1 MRLMMRSLGQ
11 VAKWLGIVIGVLLLL
26 VIVLVGGVIAAIN
39 TAAGQREVVSLAN
52 AHSGGAFRIEGLSG
66 TVPTNLH
73 LARFELL
80 DAKGAWLTLT
90 GLDLRLSL
98 MPLLQRSVVI
108 DALHAGSLTMAR
120 LPPSSP
126 TPKPTP
132 SSGPISASIPPL
144 PVKVF
149 LQQLAVDRITVAKAV
164 TQTAAIDVGLTGAA
178 QIIGNN
184 LGQAHLALRDLD
196 GSGVYTAQAAIT
208 GNDLHA
214 RVNLDEPTRGML
226 SRLASLPDLGALH
239 LAVTLDGPQNRA
251 AVGLTLT
258 AGALTAGAKGSI
270 DIPGEAAD
278 LAIEAHAPAMKPA
291 PGIGWQSVDVAL
303 HTTGPFTAPSAS
315 GHVVLAGLAAKGV
328 ALQRLTADIQGTM
341 GAVSLKASLAGL
353 AAPGLPPGLLG
364 DTPVAVTA
372 SVVLDAPNRPVHL
385 TVSHPLLTLQVDG
398 ATKPD
403 LAAAMVLDLPN
414 LTPLAAIGHQTIE
427 GSAHITAAAT
437 RAADGSTTAAKV
449 AANIHLT
456 QAMPQLMALTG
467 GNTRLTAD
475 ATMTPSAITLS
486 SLTLHGAD
494 IDLAAEGSRQTA
506 TQQLALDWTLA
517 LSKLADV
524 APQATGAIAMTGHAQ
539 GTQTDLALK
548 TEVTGTVGTTQGGS
562 KLARLSGPIDL
573 RVDATGLP
581 AAPRAQITL
590 TGKPAGS
597 PADIAIDATREA
609 DGAITATIKRLTWKS
624 MSGQG
629 EVALAAGA
637 KLPTGTVSVVIRSLA
652 DFRFLI
658 GQPLSGSI
666 ALDLKA
672 PPNQAAQVT
681 VQGRNLAFAAN
692 RLAAIDMT
700 GDVRNP
706 TTNPVV
712 AAKVALRGIDA
723 AGITGGAAVTANGPL
738 TALAL
743 TLDARLPDLKGAPAS
758 AKLRATLD
766 AKSQRLALA
775 DLEASWHGEVLRLLG
790 PARIDFGTRMAVDRL
805 RLALGA
811 ATIDAAGQISPRLNL
826 HVALADVTPALIA
839 PFTPSLHVAGRI
851 DAEAALT
858 GTTAAPGG
866 TVTLSGKGLR
876 ETTGPAASLPAA
888 TLTARAAL
896 HGRTAGVDVALDAG
910 NASHVT
916 VTGTAPIS
924 AAGAMA
930 LRIGGKLDLALID
943 PIMEAAGRRVTGVV
957 TLDLGASGTL
967 AAPRIGGSVAL
978 AGGSFQDFAQGID
991 LSRMTALIRAEGQE
1005 LVIESF
1011 NATAGT
1017 GTVAIAG
1024 RIGALAPDIPLDLTV
1039 TARNAEPIQSDLL
1052 TARFD
1057 TDIHVSG
1064 AVTSGMKASGTVHI
1078 LRAAINVPNSLPPS
1092 VAVLNVRRPGQ
1103 KPPPPP
1109 GPPLPI
1115 GLDLTL
1121 DAPRAI
1127 FVRGHGLD
1135 AELGGQLHIG
1145 GTLAALKPSGHFDM
1159 IRGTFSLVTTTLTFT
1174 TGQVGFDGGD
1184 ITDPSIDFEATS
1196 ESGSV
1201 IATLAVT
1208 GYASAPKITLS
1219 STPVLPQDEV
1229 LSQLLFQSSTSQ
1241 LSPFQLASI
1250 ATALA
1255 SIAGVN
1261 TGGGVGGLLGSVRQG
1276 LGLDELSIGN
1286 GLGNPT
1292 GATPNANTAASKNE
1306 SAPTLQAGRYV
1317 APGVYVGAA
1326 QGASGSGSTAAQV
1339 QIDIAK
1345 GLKLQTQVGGDS
1357 NGVGVTYQF
1366 NY

>member
-1 MRLMMRSLGQ
+1 MRILGKA
-11 VAKWLGIVIGVLLLL
+11 AKWLGIAIGVLLLL
-26 VIVLVGGVIAAIN
+26 AIVLVGGVIAAIN
-39 TAAGQREVVSLAN
+39 TAAGQREIVLLAN
-52 AHSGGAFRIEGLSG
+52 SHGGGAFRVDGLSG
-66 TVPTNLH
+66 TVPTDLH
-73 LARFELL
+73 VARFELL
-80 DAKGAWLTLT
+80 DADGAWLTLR
-90 GLDLRLSL
+90 GLHLRLSL
-98 MPLLQRSVVI
+98 LPLLHRSVVI
-108 DALHAGSLTMAR
+108 DQLHADALTMAR

-126 TPKPTP
+126 PPKPAP
-132 SSGPISASIPPL
+132 ASGPISASIPPL

-149 LQQLAVDRITVAKAV
+149 LKQLTVDRIALAPAV

-178 QIIGNN
+178 QVTGDNQ
-184 LGQAHLALRDLD
+184 GQAHLVLRDLD
-196 GSGVYTAQAAIT
+196 GAGVYTADAAIA
-208 GNDLHA
+208 GNNLSA
-214 RVNLDEPTRGML
+214 KVNLDEPTRGML

-239 LAVTLDGPQNRA
+239 LALTLDGPQNRA
-251 AVGLTLT
+251 AVSLALSAGPLT
-258 AGALTAGAKGSI
+258 ASAKGTI

-278 LAIEAHAPAMKPA
+278 LAIDAHAPAMKPA

-303 HTTGPFTAPSAS
+303 RTSGPFTSPTAT
-315 GHVVLAGLAAKGV
+315 GHVVLTGLAAQGV
-328 ALQRLTADIQGTM
+328 ALQRLTADLQGTM

-353 AAPGLPPGLLG
+353 AAPGLPPDLLG

-372 SVVLDAPNRPVHL
+372 GVVLDAPDRPVHL
-385 TVSHPLLTLQVDG
+385 TVSHPLLTLHVDG
-398 ATKPD
+398 RTKPD
-403 LAAAMVLDLPN
+403 LAAAFVLDLPD
-414 LTPLAAIGHQTIE
+414 LTPLAAIGHQTIA
-427 GSAHITAAAT
+427 GSAHITGQAS
-437 RAADGSTTAAKV
+437 RAADGSTTAARV
-449 AANIHLT
+449 AADIQLT
-456 QAMPQLMALTG
+456 KAMPQAMALTG
-467 GNTRLTAD
+467 GQAKLTAD
-475 ATMTPSAITLS
+475 AIMTPSALTLS

-494 IDLAAEGSRQTA
+494 IDLSAKGSRETA

-517 LSKLADV
+517 LRRLADV
-524 APQATGAIAMTGHAQ
+524 APQATGAIAMTGHAD
-539 GTQTDLALK
+539 GTQTNLALT
-548 TEVTGTVGTTQGGS
+548 TEVRGTVGTTEGGREVS
-562 KLARLSGPIDL
+562 RLSGPIDL
-573 RVDATGLP
+573 RVAATGLP
-581 AAPRAQITL
+581 GAPRAQITL

-597 PADIAIDATREA
+597 PADIAVDAARDA

-629 EVALAAGA
+629 QVALAAGA
-637 KLPTGTVSVVIRSLA
+637 TLPTGAISVGIRNLA

-672 PPNQAAQVT
+672 PPNEAAQVT
-681 VQGRNLAFAAN
+681 LHGRDLACAAPP
-692 RLAAIDMT
+692 LAAIDVT
-700 GDVRNP
+700 GDVRDP
-706 TTNPVV
+706 TTNPAV
-712 AAKVALRGIDA
+712 AAKVSLRGIDA
-723 AGITGGAAVTANGPL
+723 AGIAGGATVTANGPL

-743 TLDARLPDLKGAPAS
+743 TLDAKLPDLQGAPAS
-758 AKLRATLD
+758 AQARATLD
-766 AKSQRLALA
+766 AEAQRVALA
-775 DLEASWHGEVLRLLG
+775 ALAASWHGETLRLLG
-790 PARIDFGTRMAVDRL
+790 PSRIDFGSRMAVDRL

-811 ATIDAAGQISPRLNL
+811 ATIDAAGEVSPRLNL
-826 HVALADVTPALIA
+826 HVALANVTPALIA
-839 PFTPSLHVAGRI
+839 PFAPSLHVAGRL

-866 TVTLSGKGLR
+866 TVTLHAAGLR

-888 TLTARAAL
+888 TLMANAAL
-896 HGRTAGVDVALDAG
+896 HGHAATVDVRLDAG
-910 NASHVT
+910 SASHVT

-924 AAGAMA
+924 TAAAMD

-943 PIMEAAGRRVTGVV
+943 PIMEAAGRRVTGVL
-957 TLDLGASGTL
+957 TLDLGATGTA

-978 AGGSFQDFAQGID
+978 AGGSFQDFAQGVD
-991 LSRMTALIRAEGQE
+991 LSRMTALIRAEGQD

-1011 NATAGT
+1011 NAAAGT
-1017 GTVAIAG
+1017 GTIAISG
-1024 RIGALAPDIPLDLTV
+1024 RVGALAPNIPLDLTV

-1064 AVTSGMKASGTVHI
+1064 AVASGMKASGTVHI
-1078 LRAAINVPNSLPPS
+1078 LRAAINIPNSLPPS
-1092 VAVLNVRRPGQ
+1092 VAVLNVRRPGD

-1109 GPPLPI
+1109 SPPLPI
-1115 GLDLTL
+1115 ALDLTL
-1121 DAPRAI
+1121 EAPRAI

-1159 IRGTFSLVTTTLTFT
+1159 IRGNFSLVTTTLTFT

-1184 ITDPSIDFEATS
+1184 ITDPSIDFVA
-1196 ESGSV
+1196 ESVSNTV
-1201 IATLAVT
+1201 TATLAVT

-1219 STPVLPQDEV
+1219 SSPELPQDEI
-1229 LSQLLFQSSTSQ
+1229 LAQLLFQSSTSQ

-1286 GLGNPT
+1286 GIGNPT
-1292 GATPNANTAASKNE
+1292 GATPTAGSSASKNE
-1306 SAPTLQAGRYV
+1306 NAPTLQAGRYV

-1326 QGASGSGSTAAQV
+1326 QGTTGNGTAAQV

>member
-1 MRLMMRSLGQ
+1 MRMTMRVLGTI
-11 VAKWLGIVIGVLLLL
+11 AKWLGIAIGVLLLL

-39 TAAGQREVVSLAN
+39 TGAGQREIVSLAN
-52 AHSGGAFRIEGLSG
+52 SHSGGAFRVAGLSG
-66 TVPTNLH
+66 TIPTNLH
-73 LARFELL
+73 VARFELL
-80 DAKGAWLTLT
+80 DTQGAWLTLT

-98 MPLLQRSVVI
+98 MPLLQRTVVI
-108 DALHAGSLTMAR
+108 DQLHVEALTMAR

-126 TPKPTP
+126 TPKPAP

-144 PVKVF
+144 PVKIY
-149 LQQLAVDRITVAKAV
+149 LKQLAVDRITVARAV
-164 TQTAAIDVGLTGAA
+164 TQTAEIDVGLTGAA
-178 QIIGNN
+178 QVTGNN
-184 LGQAHLALRDLD
+184 EGQAHLALRDLD
-196 GSGVYTAQAAIT
+196 GSGVYTAEASIA
-208 GNDLHA
+208 GNDLAA
-214 RVNLDEPTRGML
+214 RVNLDEPMRGML

-239 LAVTLDGPQNRA
+239 LALTLDGPQDRA
-251 AVGLTLT
+251 ALGLALS
-258 AGALTAGAKGSI
+258 AGALTANAKGTI
-270 DIPGEAAD
+270 NIPGEAAD
-278 LAIEAHAPAMKPA
+278 LAINAHAPAMQPA

-303 HTTGPFTAPSAS
+303 HTTGPFTQPNAR
-315 GHVVLAGLAAKGV
+315 GHVVLAGLAAKGL

-353 AAPGLPPGLLG
+353 AAPGLPPDLLG
-364 DTPVAVTA
+364 DTPIAVTA
-372 SVVLDAPNRPVHL
+372 GVVLNAPDRPVRL
-385 TVSHPLLTLQVDG
+385 TISHPLLTLNVTG
-398 ATKPD
+398 RTKPD
-403 LAAAMVLDLPN
+403 LAAAYVLDLPN
-414 LTPLAAIGHQTIE
+414 LAPLAAIGHQTIQ
-427 GSAHITAAAT
+427 GSAHITGQAT
-437 RAADGSTTAAKV
+437 RAADGAATAAKL
-449 AANIHLT
+449 AADIHLT
-456 QAMPQLMALTG
+456 QALPQAMALTG
-467 GNTRLTAD
+467 GEARLTAD

-486 SLTLHGAD
+486 SVTLHGAD
-494 IDLAAEGSRQTA
+494 IDLSAKGSRQTA

-517 LSKLADV
+517 LRRLADV
-524 APQATGAIAMTGHAQ
+524 APQATGAIAMTGHAE
-539 GTQTDLALK
+539 GTQTNLALT
-548 TEVTGTVGTTQGGS
+548 TEVTGTVGTTQGGGEVS
-562 KLARLSGPIDL
+562 RLSGPIDL
-573 RVDATGLP
+573 RVAATGLP

-597 PADIAIDATREA
+597 PADIAVDAERDA
-609 DGAITATIKRLTWKS
+609 DGAIAATIKRLTWKS

-629 EVALAAGA
+629 QLALAHGA
-637 KLPTGTVSVVIRSLA
+637 TLPTGTVSVVIKSLA
-652 DFRFLI
+652 DFGFLI

-672 PPNQAAQVT
+672 PPDQAAQVT
-681 VQGRNLAFAAN
+681 LHGRDLAFAAN
-692 RLAAIDMT
+692 RVAAVDVT

-706 TTNPVV
+706 TTNPAI
-712 AAKVALRGIDA
+712 AAKMSLRGLSA
-723 AGITGGAAVTANGPL
+723 AGVEGGATVTADGSL

-743 TLDARLPDLKGAPAS
+743 TLDAELPDLKGAPAN
-758 AKLRATLD
+758 AKLRATVD
-766 AKSQRLALA
+766 AKAQRVALA
-775 DLEASWHGEVLRLLG
+775 ALTASWHGEVLRLLG
-790 PARIDFGTRMAVDRL
+790 PSRIDFGSRMAVDRL

-811 ATIDAAGQISPRLNL
+811 ATIDAAGQVSPRLNL
-826 HVALADVTPALIA
+826 RVALTDVTPALIA
-839 PFTPSLHVAGRI
+839 PFAPSLHVAGRI
-851 DAEAALT
+851 DAQAALS

-866 TVTLSGKGLR
+866 TVTLSGTGLR
-876 ETTGPAASLPAA
+876 ETIGPAASLPAA
-888 TLTARAAL
+888 TLMAHVAL
-896 HGRTAGVDVALDAG
+896 HGHAAAVDVRLDAG
-910 NASHVT
+910 STSHVA

-924 AAGAMA
+924 SAGPLA

-943 PIMEAAGRRVTGVV
+943 PIMEAAGRRVAGVL
-957 TLDLGASGTL
+957 TLDLGATGTV
-967 AAPRIGGSVAL
+967 AAPRIGGSIAL
-978 AGGSFQDFAQGID
+978 GGGSFQDFAQGVD

-1011 NATAGT
+1011 KANAGT
-1017 GTVAIAG
+1017 GTIAIAG
-1024 RIGALAPDIPLDLTV
+1024 RVGALAPTIPLDLTV

-1064 AVTSGMKASGTVHI
+1064 AVTTGMNASGIVHI
-1078 LRAAINVPNSLPPS
+1078 LRASINVPNSLPPS
-1092 VAVLNVRRPGQ
+1092 VAVLNVRRPGD

-1109 GPPLPI
+1109 SPPLPI
-1115 GLDLTL
+1115 ALDLTL
-1121 DAPRAI
+1121 EAPRAI

-1135 AELGGQLHIG
+1135 AELGGRLHIG

-1159 IRGTFSLVTTTLTFT
+1159 IRGRFSLVTTTLTFT

-1184 ITDPSIDFEATS
+1184 ITDPSIDFVAES
-1196 ESGSV
+1196 ESSTV

-1219 STPVLPQDEV
+1219 SNPTLPQDEI
-1229 LSQLLFQSSTSQ
+1229 LAQLLFQSSTSQ

-1286 GLGNPT
+1286 GIGNPT
-1292 GATPNANTAASKNE
+1292 GATPAAGSAASKSE

-1317 APGVYVGAA
+1317 APGIYVGAA
-1326 QGASGSGSTAAQV
+1326 QGTTGTGTAAQV

>member
-1 MRLMMRSLGQ
+1 MRILAR
-11 VAKWLGIVIGVLLLL
+11 VAKWLGIAIGILLLL
-26 VIVLVGGVIAAIN
+26 VVLLVGGVIAAIN
-39 TAAGQREVVSLAN
+39 TATGQREIVSLAN
-52 AHSGGAFRIEGLSG
+52 SHSGGAFRIAGLSG
-66 TVPTNLH
+66 TIPTNLH

-80 DAKGAWLTLT
+80 DAHGAWLTLT

-98 MPLLQRSVVI
+98 TPLLQRMVVI
-108 DALHAGSLTMAR
+108 DRLHADTLTMAR

-126 TPKPTP
+126 TPKPEP
-132 SSGPISASIPPL
+132 SSGQISASIPPL

-149 LQQLAVDRITVAKAV
+149 LSQLAVDRISIAKAV
-164 TQTAAIDVGLTGAA
+164 TQTAAIDVALSGDAQVTGHNEA
-178 QIIGNN
+178 
-184 LGQAHLALRDLD
+184 QAHLALRDLG
-196 GSGVYTAQAAIT
+196 GSGIYTAQAT
-208 GNDLHA
+208 LSGNNLA
-214 RVNLDEPTRGML
+214 AQVNLDEPARGML

-239 LAVTLDGPQNRA
+239 LGLTLDGPQDRA
-251 AVGLTLT
+251 ALGLALS
-258 AGALTAGAKGSI
+258 AGALTAGAKGTI

-278 LAIEAHAPAMKPA
+278 LAVDAHAPAMKPA

-303 HTTGPFTAPSAS
+303 HTSGPFTKPTAS
-315 GHVVLAGLAAKGV
+315 GHIVLAGLAAQGV
-328 ALQRLTADIQGTM
+328 ALQRLTADIQGTR

-372 SVVLDAPNRPVHL
+372 SAVLDAPDRPVHV

-398 ATKPD
+398 TTKPD
-403 LAAAMVLDLPN
+403 LAADIVLDLPN
-414 LTPLAAIGHQTIE
+414 LAPLAAIGHQVIE
-427 GSAHITAAAT
+427 GSAHITGHAT
-437 RAADGSTTAAKV
+437 RTADGSATAAKL
-449 AANIHLT
+449 AADIHLT
-456 QAMPQLMALTG
+456 KAMPQAMALTG
-467 GNTRLTAD
+467 GDARLTAD
-475 ATMTPSAITLS
+475 AMMTPSAMTLS
-486 SLTLHGAD
+486 NLTVHGAD
-494 IDLAAEGSRQTA
+494 IDLSAKGSRQTA

-517 LSKLADV
+517 LRRLADI
-524 APQATGAIAMTGHAQ
+524 APQANGAVAMTGHAE
-539 GTQTDLALK
+539 GTQTNFALN
-548 TEVTGTVGTTQGGS
+548 TEVTGTVGTTEGGRQVE
-562 KLARLSGPIDL
+562 RLSGPIDL
-573 RVDATGLP
+573 KVAATGLP
-581 AAPRAQITL
+581 SAPRAQITL

-597 PADIAIDATREA
+597 PADIAVDAARDAE
-609 DGAITATIKRLTWKS
+609 GAITATIKRLTWKS

-629 EVALAAGA
+629 QVALAPGA
-637 KLPTGTVSVVIRSLA
+637 TLPTGTVSVVIKSLA

-672 PPNQAAQVT
+672 PPNQPADVT
-681 VQGRNLAFAAN
+681 LHGRNLAFAAN
-692 RLAAIDMT
+692 RLAAVDMT

-706 TTNPVV
+706 TTAPVV
-712 AAKVALRGIDA
+712 AAKVTLRGIDA
-723 AGITGGAAVTANGPL
+723 AGIVGGATVTADGPL

-743 TLDARLPDLKGAPAS
+743 TLDAQLPDLKGAPAS

-766 AKSQRLALA
+766 AKAKRVALA
-775 DLEASWHGEVLRLLG
+775 SLAASWHGEALRLLG
-790 PARIDFGTRMAVDRL
+790 PARIDFGSRMAVDRL

-811 ATIDAAGQISPRLNL
+811 ATVDAAGQISPRLNL

-839 PFTPSLHVAGRI
+839 PFAPSLHVAGRF
-851 DAEAALT
+851 DADAVLT

-866 TVTLSGKGLR
+866 TVTLRGTGLR

-888 TLTARAAL
+888 TLIARAAL
-896 HGRTAGVDVALDAG
+896 HGRAAALDVRLDAG

-924 AAGAMA
+924 TAAPMD
-930 LRIGGKLDLALID
+930 LRIGGRLDLALID
-943 PIMEAAGRRVTGVV
+943 PIMEAAGRRVTGAV
-957 TLDLGASGTL
+957 TLDLGASGTI
-967 AAPRIGGSVAL
+967 AAPRIAGTVAL
-978 AGGSFQDFAQGID
+978 AGGSFQDFAQGVD
-991 LSRMTALIRAEGQE
+991 LSKMTALIRAEGE
-1005 LVIESF
+1005 DLVIQNF
-1011 NATAGT
+1011 NANAGT
-1017 GTVAIAG
+1017 GTVAITG
-1024 RIGALAPDIPLDLTV
+1024 RIGALAPTIPLDLTV

-1064 AVTSGMKASGTVHI
+1064 AVTTGMNASGTVHI

-1109 GPPLPI
+1109 APPLPI
-1115 GLDLTL
+1115 SLDLTL
-1121 DAPRAI
+1121 QAPRAI

-1145 GTLAALKPSGHFDM
+1145 GTLAALKPSGHFEM
-1159 IRGTFSLVTTTLTFT
+1159 IRGTFSLVTTTLTFA
-1174 TGQVGFDGGD
+1174 TGEVGFDGGD
-1184 ITDPSIDFEATS
+1184 ITDPSIDFRAISQSST
-1196 ESGSV
+1196 V
-1201 IATLAVT
+1201 TATLAVT

-1219 STPVLPQDEV
+1219 SSPELPQDEV
-1229 LSQLLFQSSTSQ
+1229 LAQLLFHSSTTQ

-1261 TGGGVGGLLGSVRQG
+1261 TGGGVGGLLGTVRQG

-1286 GLGNPT
+1286 GIGNPT
-1292 GATPNANTAASKNE
+1292 GAQPTANSAASKNE

-1326 QGASGSGSTAAQV
+1326 QGTGGSGSTAAQV

-1345 GLKLQTQVGGDS
+1345 GLKLETQVGGDS
-1357 NGVGVTYQF
+1357 NGLGVTYQF